1 LSDLVRTDVPTDFEK
16 QIKMAEYY
24 AGSSL
29 LPAHLRGKPANVLII
44 LAGARSLGISA
55 FWALQSMHV
64 VDGKLSLAAEL
75 MRGLAVRAGHKVRI
89 VKRDMDSAIVE
100 ITRSDDPEPYRVEF
114 TWKEAIDAGLQNKDN
129 WKKYRKAM
137 MVARATSAAMRDH
150 CPDVL
155 FGITYTPDELG
166 AIENEDGTITDPA
179 AVIPGEEVQPPD
191 PQAIAKLLAL
201 VAEAKPAEL
210 LELGKDAKNLGILHH
225 PAGAGTVQGE
235 IVLRMKY
242 LIDDIEVSQEDLRTL
257 WRLGGGLDLLNTAV
271 TIKNL
276 NMETEVVTL
285 ADAITLKRKMLEEV
299 QAAAEADPKV
309 DDIQDAE
316 IVDDP
321 APDVATNIDTENA
334 EALRQQA
341 RDSWGDQDVPD
352 AR

>member
-1 LSDLVRTDVPTDFEK
+1 MTDLVRTDVPTDFEK
-16 QIKMAEYY
+16 QIRMAEYY

-89 VKRDMDSAIVE
+89 VKRDDESAIVE

-114 TWKEAIDAGLQNKDN
+114 TWQEAIAAGLQNKDN

-155 FGITYTPDELG
+155 YGITYTPDELG
-166 AIENEDGTITDPA
+166 AIENEDGTIAEPGD
-179 AVIPGEEVQPPD
+179 IPGEEVPSPD
-191 PQAIAKLLAL
+191 PQAIAVLLAK
-201 VAEAKPAEL
+201 VAEAKPSEL
-210 LELGKDAKNLGILHH
+210 LELGKDAKNLGILSH
-225 PAGAGTVQGE
+225 PAGAGTVQSE
-235 IVLRMKY
+235 IVLRMKR
-242 LIDDIEVSQEDLRTL
+242 LIDDIEVTQDDLRVL
-257 WRLGGGLDLLNTAV
+257 WKLGGGLDLLKTHV
-271 TIKNL
+271 TVTNL
-276 NMETEVVTL
+276 NKETEVITL
-285 ADAITLKRKMLEEV
+285 AAAIQMKKQMLDEID
-299 QAAAEADPKV
+299 AAAKAETKE

-321 APDVATNIDTENA
+321 APDVVKNVDTENA

-341 RDSWGDQDVPD
+341 RDSWGDEDVPED
-352 AR
+352 R